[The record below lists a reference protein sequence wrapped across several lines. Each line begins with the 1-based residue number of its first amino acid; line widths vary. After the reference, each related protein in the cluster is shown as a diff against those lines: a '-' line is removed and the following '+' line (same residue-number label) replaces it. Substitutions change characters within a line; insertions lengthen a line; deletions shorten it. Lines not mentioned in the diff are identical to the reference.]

1 MPFPPTIRQPRFK
14 LDRTFLIA
22 LVVLPT
28 IHIALAN
35 LSTSI
40 ALQEGV
46 LAVWPSIAIYIAVI
60 ILFGYRLLPIL
71 WLGELLVNFT
81 LWSSTYSQHSVA
93 VLLLFLLPNTIDAVI
108 TPFLYKHWIPEG
120 NLFARVQNIFKYGLL
135 ILPSSVINATI
146 GVLLTCW
153 GGAAPWSSYWTYWP
167 QWYLTV
173 ITSPFTLTPILLT
186 WASKKQNP
194 IEFNKRQLPE
204 LGIIIFVLVLIFQI
218 NFTTK
223 EPLEYLLLVPLL
235 WSALRLGE
243 LAATALLLLVEIAV
257 LAAAKFQMGSFADKS
272 VFTAILLLQSFMAVA
287 ALITFVTLA
296 IVNQNQQ
303 AEQKLRHA
311 KNELEQRVEERTTE
325 LKEAKLL
332 AESANQ
338 AKSEFLANMSHEFR
352 TPLNGILGYAQ
363 ILQRSRTLSETDRK
377 SSNIIHQCGEH
388 LLTLINDVL
397 DLAKIEARKMDLH
410 PKDTHLRSFLQS
422 VVEISQIRSEQK
434 EIQFVYEVDPSLPT
448 GVKLDEKRL
457 RQVLINLLGNA
468 IKFTDIGSVT
478 FRVNAIDRCSLANSI
493 LWTFRFEIQ
502 DTGVGM
508 TSEQL
513 DRIFMPFEQVG
524 KIEKQTE
531 GTGLGLTISQ
541 TIVRMMGSQIQVESV
556 PGKGSHFWFEVIL
569 PESQEWTIASRVT
582 DFGIVIGYK
591 SDRRKILLVDDRWE
605 NLAVLTNLLEPIGFE
620 IITASNGQDG
630 LDRANSLHPD
640 LVITD
645 LAMPVMNGFEM
656 VKQMRQSEA
665 LKNQII
671 IASSASVFEF
681 HRQEARAAGCND
693 FLPKPVQ
700 AEELLH
706 QLQQYLKL
714 EWIYETTNAI
724 EAVSALD
731 LDTSNTDLQVPAPHE
746 LQMLYEAV
754 QRCRVADIQA
764 EMQRINTLDPQYKA
778 FTDRI
783 LVLVNE
789 FDIDAIATLIEP
801 YL

>member
-1 MPFPPTIRQPRFK
+1 MLQLPFKLAFK

-22 LVVLPT
+22 LVVLPS
-28 IHIALAN
+28 IHILLAN
-35 LSTSI
+35 LSSSI
-40 ALQEGV
+40 ALEEGV
-46 LAVWPSIAIYIAVI
+46 LAVWPSIAIYIAAI

-81 LWSSTYSQHSVA
+81 MWSSTYPQHSVA
-93 VLLLFLLPNTIDAVI
+93 VLLLFLVPNTIDALI
-108 TPFLYKHWIPEG
+108 TPFLYKRWIPKG
-120 NLFARVQNIFKYGLL
+120 KLFARVQNIFKYGLL
-135 ILPSSVINATI
+135 VLPSPLINTTL
-146 GVLLTCW
+146 GVFLTCW
-153 GGAAPWSSYWTYWP
+153 GGAAPWSAYWTYWP

-173 ITSPFTLTPILLT
+173 ITSPFILTPILLA
-186 WASKKQNP
+186 WAPQAHNLIK
-194 IEFNKRQLPE
+194 FNKQQLPE
-204 LGIIIFVLVLIFQI
+204 LGIIFVVLALICEI

-223 EPLEYLLLVPLL
+223 APLEYLLLVPLL

-243 LAATALLLLVEIAV
+243 RAATALLLLVEIAV

-272 VFTAILLLQSFMAVA
+272 VFSAMLLLQSFMAVA

-296 IVNQNQQ
+296 IVNENKR
-303 AEQKLRHA
+303 AELMLRQA
-311 KNELEQRVEERTTE
+311 KNELEQRVEERTAQ
-325 LKEAKLL
+325 LQEAKLL

-352 TPLNGILGYAQ
+352 TPLNGILGYTQ
-363 ILQRSRTLSETDRK
+363 ILQRSPTLVKTDRK
-377 SSNIIHQCGEH
+377 SISIINQCGEH

-397 DLAKIEARKMDLH
+397 DLAKIEARKMELH
-410 PKDTHLRSFLQS
+410 PKDTHLSSFVQS
-422 VVEISQIRSEQK
+422 VVEMSRIRAEQK
-434 EIQFVYEVDPSLPT
+434 EIQFFYELDRSLPT

-468 IKFTDIGSVT
+468 IKFTDVGSVT
-478 FRVNAIDRCSLANSI
+478 FRVSAIDRRSLADSI

-508 TSEQL
+508 TAAQL

-541 TIVRMMGSQIQVESV
+541 TIVQMMDSQIQVTSA
-556 PGKGSHFWFEVIL
+556 PGKGSHFWFEVML
-569 PESQEWTIASRVT
+569 PEAQEWTIASRVT
-582 DFGIVIGYK
+582 ASGIVIGYEG
-591 SDRRKILLVDDRWE
+591 DRRKILLVDDRWE
-605 NLAVLTNLLEPIGFE
+605 NRTVLTNLLEPIGFE
-620 IITASNGQDG
+620 VIIATNGQDG
-630 LDRANSLHPD
+630 LERAHSVHPN

-656 VKQMRQSEA
+656 VKQMRESEA

-671 IASSASVFEF
+671 IASSASVFDF

-706 QLQQYLKL
+706 QLQQYLEL
-714 EWIYETTNAI
+714 EWIYETINAI
-724 EAVSALD
+724 EAVSDPDSDA
-731 LDTSNTDLQVPAPHE
+731 SNTDLQVPAPHE

-764 EMQRINTLDPQYKA
+764 EMQRINALDPQYRA

-783 LVLVNE
+783 LVLVDE

>member
-1 MPFPPTIRQPRFK
+1 MLQLPFKLAFK
-14 LDRTFLIA
+14 LDRTFFIA
-22 LVVLPT
+22 LVVLPA

-40 ALQEGV
+40 ALEEGV
-46 LAVWPSIAIYIAVI
+46 VAIWPSIAVYIAAI

-71 WLGELLVNFT
+71 WLGELLVNFS
-81 LWSSTYSQHSVA
+81 LWSSTYPRHSIA
-93 VLLLFLLPNTIDAVI
+93 VLLLFLVPNTIDALI
-108 TPFLYKHWIPEG
+108 TPFLYKLWIPEG
-120 NLFARVQNIFKYGLL
+120 NLFARVRNIFKYALL
-135 ILPSSVINATI
+135 ILPSPLINTTI
-146 GVLLTCW
+146 GVFLTCW
-153 GGAAPWSSYWTYWP
+153 GGAAPWSAYGSYWP

-173 ITSPFTLTPILLT
+173 ITTPFTLTPILLA
-186 WASKKQNP
+186 WASKTQNS
-194 IEFNKRQLPE
+194 IEFDKRQLPE
-204 LGIIIFVLVLIFQI
+204 LGIVIFVLMLICEI

-223 EPLEYLLLVPLL
+223 APLEYLLLVPLF
-235 WSALRLGE
+235 WSAFRLGE
-243 LAATALLLLVEIAV
+243 RAATALLLLVEIAV
-257 LAAAKFQMGSFADKS
+257 LVAAKFHMGSFANKS
-272 VFTAILLLQSFMAVA
+272 VFAAMLLLQSFMAVA
-287 ALITFVTLA
+287 ALITFATLA
-296 IVNQNQQ
+296 IVNENKY
-303 AEQKLRHA
+303 AELKLRKA
-311 KNELEQRVEERTTE
+311 KNELEQRVEARTAE

-377 SSNIIHQCGEH
+377 SANTINQCGEH

-397 DLAKIEARKMDLH
+397 DLAKIEARKMDIH
-410 PKDTHLRSFLQS
+410 PKDTHLPSFLQS
-422 VVEISQIRSEQK
+422 AVEMSRIRAEQK
-434 EIQFVYEVDPSLPT
+434 DIQFFYEADPGLPA

-468 IKFTDIGSVT
+468 IKFTDVGSVT
-478 FRVNAIDRCSLANSI
+478 FRVSLIDRCSLANST

-508 TSEQL
+508 SAEQL

-541 TIVRMMGSQIQVESV
+541 TIVQMMGSQIQVESI
-556 PGKGSHFWFEVIL
+556 PGKGSHFWFEVVFA
-569 PESQEWTIASRVT
+569 EAQEWIITSRVT
-582 DFGIVIGYK
+582 ASGIVMGYEG
-591 SDRRKILLVDDRWE
+591 DRRKILLVDDRWE
-605 NLAVLTNLLEPIGFE
+605 NLAVLTNLLEPIGFK
-620 IITASNGQDG
+620 IITATDGQDG
-630 LDRANSLHPD
+630 LDRTHSLHPD

-681 HRQEARAAGCND
+681 HRTEARAAGCND

-706 QLQQYLKL
+706 QLQQYLELK
-714 EWIYETTNAI
+714 WIYETTNAI
-724 EAVSALD
+724 EAASAPD
-731 LDTSNTDLQVPAPHE
+731 ADISNTDLKVPAPHE

-764 EMQRINTLDPQYKA
+764 EMQRINALDPQYKA
-778 FTDRI
+778 FSDRI